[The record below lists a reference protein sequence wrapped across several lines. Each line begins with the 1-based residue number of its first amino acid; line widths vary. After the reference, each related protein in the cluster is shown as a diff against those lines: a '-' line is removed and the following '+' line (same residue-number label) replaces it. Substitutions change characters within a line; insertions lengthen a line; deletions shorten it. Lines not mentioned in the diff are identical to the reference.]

1 MMLGVNPYIA
11 FNGNCRQAIE
21 FYKDALNAEV
31 LFVQT
36 VGESP
41 MSDMGPAEN
50 IMHCTLKV
58 GESTI
63 MMCDNPRPQGAA
75 GDANI
80 SLAIGLNDP
89 KQAKVIFGNL
99 AKDGAVVMPL
109 EKTYW
114 AEAFGMVTDKFGVK
128 WMVNCDAGTMH

>member
-1 MMLGVNPYIA
+1 MLGVSPYIA
-11 FNGNCRQAIE
+11 FKGNCREAIE
-21 FYKDALNAEV
+21 FYKNALDAQV
-31 LFVQT
+31 LFTQT

-50 IMHCTLKV
+50 IMHCTIKV
-58 GESTI
+58 GDSTI
-63 MMCDNPRPQGAA
+63 MLCDDPRPDAAAA
-75 GDANI
+75 GSGNI

-89 KQAKVIFGNL
+89 ERAKQVFGNL
-99 AKDGAVVMPL
+99 ARSGSVVMPL

-128 WMVNCDAGTMH
+128 WMVNCDAPK